1 MGAFCI
7 ALMDRLVAG
16 KRASC
21 ETKEGPPDNAAGGR
35 VGVAAPP
42 SNCHLPVRKV
52 PGWRAFGFPPASWA
66 APRRMPG
73 AEEAGEGGTPPWW
86 PDAYVLP
93 GSPLLLFT
101 CPWSWWYPRV

>member
-1 MGAFCI
+1 
-7 ALMDRLVAG
+7 MDRLVAG

-21 ETKEGPPDNAAGGR
+21 ETKGPPDNAAGGR
-35 VGVAAPP
+35 VGVSAPP
-42 SNCHLPVRKV
+42 SKCHLPARKV
-52 PGWRAFGFPPASWA
+52 PGWRTFGFPPESWA
-66 APRRMPG
+66 APKRMLG

-101 CPWSWWYPRV
+101 CP